1 VRIVLR
7 PTLRTPPLPFELA
20 LAVAVAV
27 AFADSSIVVLALP
40 ELYVEFETTIP
51 RISWV
56 ITGYNLAVV
65 VGVLGFLPFARRA
78 GARWTALAGLTIFL
92 AASIACALAGGLA
105 ALVAGRTAQGLG
117 AALVLGASLSLMVG
131 LSGGRERAVA
141 LWVGAGTL
149 GTAVGPALGGLLTEA
164 FDWRAIFAVQAPVA
178 AAALVAVL
186 HPQTRPLPAYAG
198 RPARIPL
205 GAAVGLVLLFSA
217 LVGALFL
224 AVLVL
229 VTVWDH
235 GPLAGASM
243 VSALPLAALAAR
255 PLSRRLPGWADVA
268 GGCALLSA
276 GLGALALLP
285 ASDPFYAILAL
296 GLSGAG
302 LGLALPPLTRASL
315 PEQGELA
322 RSGVFSVGV
331 RHLGL
336 VVGLVAVAPLLA
348 TELEDAEERATQNA
362 TAVILDAP
370 LPLQQKIPIALDLY
384 DNFQRTP
391 EGEIP
396 DLEGPFEA
404 NGADRE
410 REVREVRDSLLAT
423 VEAAL
428 TRAFRSS
435 FGLSALFALLAAAAA
450 LAVRRKARA

>member
-1 VRIVLR
+1 M
-7 PTLRTPPLPFELA
+7 A

-40 ELYVEFETTIP
+40 ELYVQFETTIP

-56 ITGYNLAVV
+56 ITTYNVAVV
-65 VGVLGFLPFARRA
+65 VGVLALLAVARRV
-78 GARWTALAGLTIFL
+78 RPRSTALAGLAIFL
-92 AASIACALAGGLA
+92 AASVACALAGDLS

-117 AALVLGASLSLMVG
+117 AALLLGASLPLMVG
-131 LSGGRERAVA
+131 LSGARERAVA
-141 LWVGAGTL
+141 VWVGAGTL

-178 AAALVAVL
+178 AAALAAAL
-186 HPQTRPLPAYAG
+186 HPRTRGLPVLTG
-198 RPARIPL
+198 VPARIPL
-205 GAAVGLVLLFSA
+205 GAALGLVLLFAA

-224 AVLVL
+224 AVLLL

-235 GPLAGASM
+235 GPLAGASI

-255 PLSRRLPGWADVA
+255 PLSRRLPGRADVA
-268 GGCALLSA
+268 SGCALLA
-276 GLGALALLP
+276 GGLAALALLP
-285 ASDPFYAILAL
+285 ASDPLYAVLAL
-296 GLSGAG
+296 VLSGAG

-315 PEQGELA
+315 PEEGELA
-322 RSGVFSVGV
+322 RSGVLSVGL

-348 TELEDAEERATQNA
+348 VDLDEAGDRATQNA
-362 TAVILDAP
+362 TAVILDAR

-384 DNFQRTP
+384 DAFQRTP

-396 DLEGPFEA
+396 DLAAPFEA

-410 REVREVRDSLLAT
+410 RGVREARDSLLTT

-428 TRAFRSS
+428 TRGFRSS
-435 FGLSALFALLAAAAA
+435 FALSALFALLACAAV
-450 LAVRRKARA
+450 LAVGRKGAT